1 MNMRKLILGLAGAA
15 MIAGAATPTL
25 VLAQSAAAKAAV
37 DAGKAAGKIGEQGDG
52 YLGFVGGSDPALAS
66 AVAEI
71 NAGRSKADADIGAK
85 TGTSAAA
92 AGEATAKQLIA
103 NMPGGQY
110 YKALGG
116 SWTKK

>member
-66 AVAEI
+66 ACDLGRAET
-71 NAGRSKADADIGAK
+71 AGAGLLAGAADVLQAVLGKKA
-85 TGTSAAA
+85 
-92 AGEATAKQLIA
+92 
-103 NMPGGQY
+103 
-110 YKALGG
+110 
-116 SWTKK
+116 